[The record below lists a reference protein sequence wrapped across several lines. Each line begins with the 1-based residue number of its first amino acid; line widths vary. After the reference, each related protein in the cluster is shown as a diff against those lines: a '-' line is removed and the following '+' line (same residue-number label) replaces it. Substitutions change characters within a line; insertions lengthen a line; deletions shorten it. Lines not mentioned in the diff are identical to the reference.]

1 MSKKWINNL
10 ILDSNKSINLKVNFP
25 NDFIKNYFL
34 STEIIPFYK
43 RETISKS
50 LNKFAISRG
59 KYISK
64 NDYFCYLSRNKKVI
78 KKLSKEKP
86 ISELN
91 LNELDMIIIS
101 YKELKTEEDSNNL
114 DITYNSNIIP
124 WLSF

>member
-1 MSKKWINNL
+1 MSKILINNL

-43 RETISKS
+43 GETISKG

-59 KYISK
+59 KYISN

-78 KKLSKEKP
+78 
-86 ISELN
+86 
-91 LNELDMIIIS
+91 
-101 YKELKTEEDSNNL
+101 
-114 DITYNSNIIP
+114 
-124 WLSF
+124 